1 MDKEYLYVLDFG
13 DCTISCFHPHNADK
27 KPDDFENTEELLEYW
42 GFNPDTCMYMYSS
55 DELEINNIVV
65 PLKD

>member
-13 DCTISCFHPHNADK
+13 DCTISCLHLHNADK
-27 KPDDFENTEELLEYW
+27 KPDEFENTDDLLEYW
-42 GFNPDTCMYMYSS
+42 GLNPDTCMCMYSS
-55 DELEINNIVV
+55 DELEINDIVV